1 MKSFKKWLRARLA
14 FVVSC
19 LGLGMEIRQFSI
31 GDSPL
36 PPEKK
41 KLIRTGDK
49 LRKGKNHDN
58 RGKLQRTGTR
68 GK

>member
-1 MKSFKKWLRARLA
+1 MESFKKWLRARLA

-19 LGLGMEIRQFSI
+19 LGLGMETRRFSI
-31 GDSPL
+31 GDAPL
-36 PPEKK
+36 LPEKK

-58 RGKLQRTGTR
+58 RRKIQRTGMR